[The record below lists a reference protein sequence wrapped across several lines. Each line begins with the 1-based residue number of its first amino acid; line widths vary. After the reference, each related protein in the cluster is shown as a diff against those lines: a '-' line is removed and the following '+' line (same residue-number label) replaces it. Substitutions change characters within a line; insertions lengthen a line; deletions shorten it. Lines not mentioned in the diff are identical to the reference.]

1 MQDATLFWDR
11 IAPKYAKSPVRD
23 QQAYE
28 ATLARTRSYLG
39 AEDKVLELG
48 CGTGSTALILADAVA
63 EYTATDLSL
72 ATACRTGFRPRR
84 SGG

>member
-48 CGTGSTALILADAVA
+48 GTSEGEVMQRGPYYSAYVRDLDGNKLCFGHMATVA
-63 EYTATDLSL
+63 A
-72 ATACRTGFRPRR
+72 
-84 SGG
+84 